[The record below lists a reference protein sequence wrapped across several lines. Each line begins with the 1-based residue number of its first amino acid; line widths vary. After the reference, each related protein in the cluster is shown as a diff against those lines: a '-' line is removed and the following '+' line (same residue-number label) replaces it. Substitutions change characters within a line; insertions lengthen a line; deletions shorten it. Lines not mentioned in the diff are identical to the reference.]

1 MDDIFFFLRTAFFWM
16 NGTSGEITVGGVPEG
31 YDARMILS
39 EMHGNDSSVI
49 HVARDDRRM
58 AAIEDALGFFQPETP
73 VFKFPGWDC
82 LPYDRVSPNAEI
94 SSSRMGTLA
103 AIVNGGTPRKFALLT
118 TVNAASQ
125 RVPARKFLKGASFA
139 AEKGSRIDESELRA
153 FLMLMGFSKV
163 PNVAEPGDYAVR
175 GGIIDIF
182 PPGANGPI
190 RLDLFGNL
198 LDDIRRFD
206 PISQRTVERI
216 NRFELAPASEVML
229 HQDAI
234 ERFRDSYRREFG
246 AGGQK
251 DPVYEA
257 VSDGRKMS
265 GMEHWLPFFHERLET
280 LFDFLPGLPVCMDDQ
295 GDEVRRKR
303 WKEICERHENRT
315 RAMLSETLG
324 ESAYKPLPPKK
335 LYLDDS
341 AWSEALSGRRLL
353 KFHPGPQA
361 SGPCAIDAGGRP
373 GRNFGPERKMEN
385 IHLFNLLKEYI
396 ELKLKKGPVVVSAYS
411 RGSLERLS
419 VLLRD
424 EGIRN
429 IETVSKFSEVGKPR
443 VYLTVW
449 ALEQGF
455 ELPDMTVMSEQDVFG
470 ERLTRASR
478 RQKKAENFLA
488 EARSLNKGELVVH
501 VDHGI
506 GRFCGL
512 EVVKAAGAA
521 HECLKLEYA
530 EGAKLY
536 LPVENIELLTRY
548 GEETGILDRLG
559 TAAWQA
565 RKARLKKR
573 ILEMADSLLR
583 VAAERE
589 LRKGPV
595 VNVDSHSW
603 EEFTARFPHVETD
616 DQQNAVE
623 DVLSDLGSGK
633 PMDRLVCGDVGFGKT
648 EVAMRAAFATAMQ
661 GMQVAVVAPTTLLS
675 RQHYH
680 NFSERF
686 RGFPIEV
693 RQLSRMV
700 SRKDASETRK
710 RLAEGTVDMAIG
722 THSLLSRGVRF
733 KNLGL
738 LIVDEEQHFGVA
750 QKERLKKLRS
760 EVHVL
765 TLTATPIPRTLQL
778 SLNGVRDLSIIGTP
792 PIDRLSIRTY
802 ISEFDTATI
811 RDALLREHY
820 RGGQSFFVV
829 PRISDIRHVED
840 FLIRHVPEVGHVVA
854 HGQMRASELED
865 RMNAFCN
872 AEYGVLLATAIVESG
887 LDIPSAN
894 TLVVYR
900 SDMFSLAQLYQIR
913 GRVGRS
919 KLRAYA
925 YLTTRPRKKLTET
938 AEKRLRILGSL
949 DALGAGFNLAM
960 HDMDIRGSGNLLGEQ
975 QSGQIREVGYEL
987 YQNMLEEA
995 VDKIKSGE
1003 TEGDFDAEDKWTPQI
1018 NLGVAVLIPEYYVPD
1033 LDVRLGLYRRLSG
1046 LSEKLELESFAA
1058 ELIDRFGKLPPEV
1071 STLLRIVRIKAM
1083 CRIAGIARI
1092 DGGIKGATIQ
1102 FYRDKF
1108 ENLDGLLEY
1117 VSSQKGGAVFRGS
1130 KLVVHGNWKNE
1141 RDRVGGSFMIA
1152 RSLANVVKSGKKGT
1166 AATL

>member
-1 MDDIFFFLRTAFFWM
+1 MNDTA
-16 NGTSGEITVGGVPEG
+16 GKIIVGGVPEG
-31 YDARMILS
+31 YEAHLILS
-39 EMHGNDSSVI
+39 EMHQNDSSVI

-58 AAIEDALGFFQPETP
+58 ASIESALGFFQPEIP

-94 SSSRMGTLA
+94 SASRMGTLA
-103 AIVNGGTPRKFALLT
+103 AMVDGRVPRKFVLLT

-139 AEKGSRIDESELRA
+139 ADKGSRIDESELRA
-153 FLMLMGFSKV
+153 FLLLMGFSKV

-190 RLDLFGNL
+190 RLDLFGDV
-198 LDDIRRFD
+198 LDGIRRFD
-206 PISQRTVERI
+206 PVSQRTVERVS
-216 NRFELAPASEVML
+216 RFELAPASEVTL
-229 HQDAI
+229 SEDAI
-234 ERFRDSYRREFG
+234 ERFRNSYRMEFG
-246 AGGQK
+246 SAGQK

-257 VSDGRKMS
+257 VSEGRKIS
-265 GMEHWLPFFHERLET
+265 GMEHWLPFFHQRLET

-295 GDEVRRKR
+295 ADEVKRKR
-303 WKEICERHENRT
+303 WKDICERHENRAC
-315 RAMLSETLG
+315 AMMSETLG
-324 ESAYKPLPPKK
+324 ESVYKPLPPEK

-341 AWSEALSGRRLL
+341 AWNEVLSGRRLL
-353 KFHPGPQA
+353 KFHPRPQA
-361 SGPCAIDAGGRP
+361 SGPGAKDAGGRA
-373 GRNFGPERKMEN
+373 GRNFGAERKMEN
-385 IHLFNLLKEYI
+385 IHLFNILKEYI
-396 ELKLKKGPVVVSAYS
+396 EFKLAKGPVVVSAYS
-411 RGSLERLS
+411 KGSLERLS
-419 VLLRD
+419 TLLHD
-424 EGIRN
+424 EGIRD
-429 IETVSKFSEVGKPR
+429 IQTVSKISEIVKPR
-443 VYLTVW
+443 VYLTIW
-449 ALEQGF
+449 ILEQGF
-455 ELPDMTVMSEQDVFG
+455 ELPDMTVISEQDVFG

-478 RQKKAENFLA
+478 KRKRAENFLA

-521 HECLKLEYA
+521 HECLQLEYA

-548 GEETGILDRLG
+548 GEESGILDRLG
-559 TAAWQA
+559 AAAWQA

-573 ILEMADSLLR
+573 ILEIADSLLR
-583 VAAERE
+583 VAAERK
-589 LRKGPV
+589 LRKAPV
-595 VNVDSHSW
+595 INIYSQSW
-603 EEFTARFPHVETD
+603 KEFTALFPYVETD

-623 DVLSDLGSGK
+623 DVLADIKSGK
-633 PMDRLVCGDVGFGKT
+633 PMDRLICGDVGFGKT

-661 GMQVAVVAPTTLLS
+661 GMQVAVVVPTTLLS

-686 RGFPIEV
+686 RGFPIKV
-693 RQLSRMV
+693 GQLSRMV
-700 SRKDASETRK
+700 SQRDASDMRK
-710 RLAEGTVDMAIG
+710 RLADGTVEIAIG
-722 THSLLSRGVRF
+722 THSLLSSGIRF
-733 KNLGL
+733 SNLGL
-738 LIVDEEQHFGVA
+738 LIIDEEQRFGVA

-765 TLTATPIPRTLQL
+765 ALTATPIPRTLQL
-778 SLNGVRDLSIIGTP
+778 SLNGVRDLTIIGTP

-802 ISEFDTATI
+802 IGAFDTVTI

-840 FLIRHVPEVGHVVA
+840 FLIRHVPEVSYIVA
-854 HGQMRASELED
+854 HGQMRTKELED
-865 RMNAFCN
+865 RMNAFYN
-872 AEYGVLLATAIVESG
+872 AEHGVLLTTTIIESG

-925 YLTTRPRKKLTET
+925 YLTTRPQKKLTET
-938 AEKRLRILGSL
+938 AEKRLRILGNL
-949 DALGAGFNLAM
+949 DTLGAGFSLAM
-960 HDMDIRGSGNLLGEQ
+960 HDMDIRGSGNILGEQ

-995 VDKIKSGE
+995 VKEIKSGE
-1003 TEGDFDAEDKWTPQI
+1003 AEADFDAGDKWTPQI

-1033 LDVRLGLYRRLSG
+1033 LDVRLGLYRRLSV

-1071 STLLRIVRIKAM
+1071 NTLLSIVRIKAM

-1092 DGGIKGATIQ
+1092 DGGSKGATIQ
-1102 FYRDKF
+1102 FHKDKF

-1117 VSSQKGGAVFRGS
+1117 IASQKGEAVFRGS
-1130 KLVVHGNWKNE
+1130 KLVMQRNWKNE
-1141 RDRVGGSFMIA
+1141 SDRIGGSFMIA
-1152 RSLANVVKSGKKGT
+1152 SSLANVVRAGKKDVT
-1166 AATL
+1166 ATS